1 MVLLR
6 CKVLVVGDASV
17 GKTALIQSYL
27 TNGAQFP
34 KNYVMTNCCAITQK
48 AVKVPD
54 SDSNVE
60 LNIFDISG

>member
-27 TNGAQFP
+27 SNGANFP
-34 KNYVMTNCCAITQK
+34 KNYVMTNACAI
-48 AVKVPD
+48 
-54 SDSNVE
+54 N
-60 LNIFDISG
+60 